1 VDLKQLKDIMQLFE
15 RSSLSK
21 MVIKEKGGAEVTLE
35 KPREVLHETH
45 PSPIHYVPPR
55 PPVVVAPAHPG
66 VVVKE
71 EVADVNEYI
80 VKSPMVGTFYR
91 SPSPEEKPYV
101 NDGDKVNADTV
112 VCIIE
117 AMKVMNEVKAG
128 KSGVVKKTLVSDGDP
143 IEFNSP
149 LFVIG

>member
-1 VDLKQLKDIMQLFE
+1 MDLKQLKDIMQLFE

-21 MVIKEKGGAEVTLE
+21 MIVKEKGGAEVTLE
-35 KPREVLHETH
+35 KPREILAEPQQPAIQHVAR
-45 PSPIHYVPPR
+45 S
-55 PPVVVAPAHPG
+55 PVVVAPAHP
-66 VVVKE
+66 VATQKE
-71 EVADVNEYI
+71 EIGGANDYI

-91 SPSPEEKPYV
+91 SSSPDEKPYV
-101 NDGDKVNADTV
+101 KEGDKVNADTV
-112 VCIIE
+112 VCIVE

-128 KSGVVKKTLVSDGDP
+128 KAGVIKKSLVNDGDP